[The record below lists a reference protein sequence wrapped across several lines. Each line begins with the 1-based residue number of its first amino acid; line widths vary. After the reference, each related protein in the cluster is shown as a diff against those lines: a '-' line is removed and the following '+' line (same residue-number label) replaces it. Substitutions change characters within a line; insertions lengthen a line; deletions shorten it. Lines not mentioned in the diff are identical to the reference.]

1 MTREDRERALSNI
14 RESIVR
20 NGYHLYVV
28 SGGMQPRFAYTIGL
42 SPKIGK
48 ELILAGAVIYMY
60 EAVTQIIKEVAEM
73 LISDPVLE
81 RSEHRIDPHG
91 SFTFRHVDPSWAKT
105 LMLGA
110 LDFYQKPEVAALQ
123 IVPDKEHW
131 TVDVPNMTTAWSPDV
146 SPVWRWLKEP
156 WSYRVP
162 ASSHATTDLDALR
175 GAAVTEACRWEE
187 DYWELFAGAGPEIQD
202 EQKRVVPLGTLLGAD
217 PSLLPVIDL
226 PVGEGIWRKE
236 HSDWHIWQNAQ
247 KTSSSSD

>member
-14 RESIVR
+14 RENIAH

-48 ELILAGAVIYMY
+48 ELILAGAIIYMY
-60 EAVTQIIKEVAEM
+60 EEVTQIIKGVAEA
-73 LISDPVLE
+73 LSSDPALE
-81 RSEHRIDPHG
+81 RSEGRIGRDG
-91 SFTFRHVDPSWAKT
+91 SFTFRHVDPSWATT

-110 LDFYQKPEVAALQ
+110 LDFYQTPEVAALQ
-123 IVPDKEHW
+123 IVPDKKHW
-131 TVDVPNMTTAWSPDV
+131 TVDVPNMTTVWSPDV

-156 WSYRVP
+156 WSYGVP
-162 ASSHATTDLDALR
+162 ASSHAVTNLDALR

-187 DYWELFAGAGPEIQD
+187 DYWELFAGAGPETQD

-217 PSLLPVIDL
+217 PSLLPVLDL
-226 PVGEGIWRKE
+226 RVGEGIWREE
-236 HSDWHIWQNAQ
+236 HSDWRSWQNAQ
-247 KTSSSSD
+247 